1 MNSMEI
7 SGLWNISGYD
17 ENSVEGILRLKHIE
31 KGGGFYEETTRDF
44 FQ

>member
-31 KGGGFYEETTRDF
+31 KGGL
-44 FQ
+44 